1 MGPPPGV
8 GIYLVEHPMGAP
20 SSCVVFSGS
29 AGMDLEGGTP
39 KMRQI
44 QEDGKGMDPN
54 ISLGDIFPSR
64 WTRSMPTSRGTGA
77 SGCTVSGKHQGHWD
91 RDFGVIPWE
100 KGIWNGTL
108 AFPSRPGSVLVD
120 HSVIVSLLVTT
131 QSQEKLQNITAKVQ
145 KKIEVAATQFNCTNG
160 TLSPSHHGAG
170 DKWGH
175 LWGGD
180 TFPATQTTPGHP
192 WE

>member
-1 MGPPPGV
+1 
-8 GIYLVEHPMGAP
+8 MGAP

-29 AGMDLEGGTP
+29 AGMDLQGGTP
-39 KMRQI
+39 KMRRI

-64 WTRSMPTSRGTGA
+64 WTQSMPTSRGTGA
-77 SGCTVSGKHQGHWD
+77 SRCTVSGKHQGHWD

-100 KGIWNGTL
+100 KGIWNGTV

-170 DKWGH
+170 DNWGH